1 MFERKVNPK
10 LDSILNRNKDR
21 YMLAC
26 ERELE
31 ELSVLGDTTLHT
43 IKEAQKDI
51 HFELF
56 ANSNDYSRL
65 FTENAVVSVHPL
77 ATEENK
83 NYLEKPVVNRQETSK
98 KEKYRRLRLRMFD
111 QMEDV

>member
-1 MFERKVNPK
+1 MFERKINPK
-10 LDSILNRNKDR
+10 LADLLNRNKNK
-21 YMLAC
+21 YMIAC
-26 ERELE
+26 EKELE
-31 ELSVLGDTTLHT
+31 ELSNIGDTTLRT

-65 FTENAVVSVHPL
+65 FMENHVTTVHPL

-83 NYLEKPVVNRQETSK
+83 NYLEKPISR
-98 KEKYRRLRLRMFD
+98 
-111 QMEDV
+111 